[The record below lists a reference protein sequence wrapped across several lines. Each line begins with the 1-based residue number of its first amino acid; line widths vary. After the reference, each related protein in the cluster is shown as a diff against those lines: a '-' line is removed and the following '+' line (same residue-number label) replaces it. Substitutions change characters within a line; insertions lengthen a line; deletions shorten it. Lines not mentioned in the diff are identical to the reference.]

1 MIDVCKYG
9 FPMQVLSS
17 DKFDL
22 HSTVYLA
29 CFTEKKW
36 IKLCVFQCFGKT
48 SKRETIHWW
57 LKHFN
62 RIWSTGG
69 AHIKVCHV
77 PKFWAPSWFLQK
89 SVIKNVVHFPSS
101 ELSQNQHASPL
112 FWAPSW
118 FLQKSVIKECSTLSI
133 QWTILKSACFTFVL
147 SSKLTFASMSP
158 SFMKL
163 VLLLPNS
170 RFMAIASSYH
180 YRLDVSCTVLVCLGV
195 CNKTA
200 LLKYTFSTS

>member
-77 PKFWAPSWFLQK
+77 PK
-89 SVIKNVVHFPSS
+89 
-101 ELSQNQHASPL
+101 

>member
-1 MIDVCKYG
+1 MAEETMLLLCETSMIDVCKYG

-36 IKLCVFQCFGKT
+36 IKLCVFRCFGKT
-48 SKRETIHWW
+48 SKRETVHWW

-118 FLQKSVIKECSTLSI
+118 
-133 QWTILKSACFTFVL
+133 
-147 SSKLTFASMSP
+147 P
-158 SFMKL
+158 
-163 VLLLPNS
+163 LLLCLP
-170 RFMAIASSYH
+170 
-180 YRLDVSCTVLVCLGV
+180 VLWSLFCCFQIPGLW
-195 CNKTA
+195 
-200 LLKYTFSTS
+200 LLPVATIID